1 MAENSSLLI
10 FDVDG
15 TLTDSAGLTRMA
27 FEKAIEDI
35 YSIPN
40 SSEGIEPYGK
50 TDQGIFREI
59 LINNGIAT
67 KDFRTQFDNMSR
79 LSAVYLDKG
88 LRASKKPKLHEGIR
102 SLLERLSIEDGV
114 FLALG
119 TGNTKINSY
128 IKLDLHGIGSY
139 FPVGGFGCDDEDRV
153 KIVETA
159 YNRAVSYYKINF
171 KKRSTWIIGD
181 TPLDIECGKA
191 INART
196 IAVATGNYNIK
207 ELRSYNSDEVL
218 LTLNDHERFLA
229 LIRNMA

>member
-1 MAENSSLLI
+1 MAEKPALLI

-15 TLTDSAGLTRMA
+15 TLTDSASLTRSA

-40 SSEGIEPYGK
+40 SSEGIAPYGK

-59 LINNGIAT
+59 LVNNGIT
-67 KDFRTQFDNMSR
+67 TTDFRTQFDNMSR
-79 LSAVYLDKG
+79 LSAIYLEKG
-88 LRASKKPKLHEGIR
+88 LKASKLPKLHKGIR
-102 SLLERLSIEDGV
+102 SLLERLATEDDI

-128 IKLDLHGIGSY
+128 IKLDLHGIGGY
-139 FPVGGFGCDDEDRV
+139 FPVGGFGCDDEDRI

-159 YNRAVSYYKINF
+159 YNRAINYYKVDF
-171 KKRSTWIIGD
+171 KKQFTWIIGD

-191 INART
+191 IKVKT
-196 IAVATGNYNIK
+196 IAVATGNYSVD
-207 ELRSYNSDEVL
+207 ELKQYNPDMVFSTLSDE
-218 LTLNDHERFLA
+218 ERFLSLVRQTA
-229 LIRNMA
+229 